1 MKYSGLTKLLES
13 EPAAQKYY
21 DELPEFVREQIGTRK
36 HHINS
41 FESLRDYAENLLRGD
56 D

>member
-1 MKYSGLTKLLES
+1 MKYSGLGSLIENDPKARE
-13 EPAAQKYY
+13 YY
-21 DELPEFVREQIGTRK
+21 NGLPDYVREQMKTRDGN
-36 HHINS
+36 INS